1 MHSAP
6 LSSIRRVLCLGA
18 HSDDIEIGC
27 GGSILEL
34 AAAHPDLQVCW
45 VVFSANPQRRA
56 EAEASAA
63 AFLAGVPNRTIIVH
77 EFRDGYFPF
86 VGAAVKDQFEAL
98 KPFAPDLVF
107 THCRHDLHQDHA
119 LLCQLTYN
127 TFRDHLVL
135 EYEIP
140 KWDGDLRTPNTYFPL
155 SRAAAR
161 RKVELLMEHFATQRS
176 RDWFTE
182 DTFEA
187 VMRLRGLEARAAEG
201 MAEGF
206 YVRKLILQP

>member
-6 LSSIRRVLCLGA
+6 LSGIRRVLCLGA

-34 AAAHPDLQVCW
+34 VAAHPALEVCW
-45 VVFSANPQRRA
+45 VVFSANPQRRV

-63 AFLAGVPNRTIIVH
+63 AFLADAASRQVIVH

-86 VGAAVKDQFEAL
+86 VGAAIKDQFEAL
-98 KPFAPDLVF
+98 KSFAPDLVF

-127 TFRDHLVL
+127 TFRDHLIL

-140 KWDGDLRTPNTYFPL
+140 KWDGDLRTPNTYLPL
-155 SRAAAR
+155 SSAAAR
-161 RKVELLMEHFATQRS
+161 RKIALLMEHFATQRS

-182 DTFEA
+182 DTFQA

-206 YVRKLILQP
+206 YVRKLLLQP